1 MSLWDW
7 AVAAYA
13 RPGVDEACLS
23 LQDDDGQS
31 VPLLLWAAWRGP
43 VDPDDVEA
51 AVDAA
56 RSWHGAAIEPLRAV
70 RRLLKK
76 PISDM
81 EDGPRLTLRDQVKA
95 VELAAERG
103 LLEALEQIAGPP
115 PATGFDPLP
124 SMVAAARLW
133 SDRTPRQGLI
143 TLAGRLSD
151 PPAPGV

>member
-7 AVAAYA
+7 AVRAYA
-13 RPGVDEACLS
+13 RPGVEEACLS
-23 LQDDDGQS
+23 LQDHDGQS
-31 VPLLLWAAWRGP
+31 VPLLLWSAWRGP
-43 VDPDDVEA
+43 ADPDDVEA

-56 RSWHGAAIEPLRAV
+56 RSWHGVAIDPLRAV
-70 RRLLKK
+70 RRTLKK

-81 EDGPRLTLRDQVKA
+81 EDAPRLALREQVKA

-103 LLEALEQIAGPP
+103 LLQALEDIAGPP
-115 PATGFDPLP
+115 QASGFDPLP

-151 PPAPGV
+151 TPASGV